1 VVIGKVIGEIVSTVK
16 VDRLVGQK
24 FLLVEVQ
31 KVSRDGAGIHITPT
45 GNTLVVNDP
54 IGAGRDEVVMV
65 VQGSSARMT
74 DITAKIP
81 TDGIIIGIVDSVT
94 VDGGVVYRKDI

>member
-1 VVIGKVIGEIVSTVK
+1 MVVGKVIGEIVSSVK

-31 KVSRDGAGIHITPT
+31 KVSREESGVKIAPT
-45 GNTLVVNDP
+45 GSTLVVNDP
-54 IGAGRDEVVMV
+54 IGAGRGEVVLV

-74 DITAKIP
+74 DTTATIP

-94 VDGGVVYRKDI
+94 VDAAMIYRKDM